1 LLTLLRIREKE
12 SMSTAAPVQSVV
24 DHKIVSISVDL
35 GVTTPDGLRHI
46 DFGLE
51 KDTGDDD
58 SVTWTINFAFQTR
71 ASTRDDFTDEV
82 TLKIVIK
89 TKDFEK
95 AQATATQGLSE
106 AQVDHLNGPVT
117 AVCEQRAAGNASEA
131 QVSQVA
137 GRTIAKH

>member
-1 LLTLLRIREKE
+1 
-12 SMSTAAPVQSVV
+12 MSTSAPIQSIV

-58 SVTWTINFAFQTR
+58 SVTWTINFTFQTR
-71 ASTRDDFTDEV
+71 ATSSDAFTDEV
-82 TLKIVIK
+82 TLEIVVK

-95 AQATATQGLSE
+95 AQATATEGLSDP
-106 AQVDHLNGPVT
+106 QVAHLNGPVT
-117 AVCEQRAAGNASEA
+117 AICQQRTAGNASDA

>member
-1 LLTLLRIREKE
+1 
-12 SMSTAAPVQSVV
+12 MSTSAPIQSIV

-58 SVTWTINFAFQTR
+58 SITWTINFAFQTR
-71 ASTRDDFTDEV
+71 ATTSDAFTDEV
-82 TLKIVIK
+82 TLKIVVK
-89 TKDFEK
+89 TRDFER
-95 AQATATQGLSE
+95 AQATATGGLSDP
-106 AQVDHLNGPVT
+106 QVDHLNGPVT
-117 AVCEQRAAGNASEA
+117 AICQQHTAGNASDA

-137 GRTIAKH
+137 GRTLAKH

>member
-1 LLTLLRIREKE
+1 ML
-12 SMSTAAPVQSVV
+12 TAAPVQSVV

-51 KDTGDDD
+51 KDTGDDI
-58 SVTWTINFAFQTR
+58 TWTINFAFQTR
-71 ASTRDDFTDEV
+71 ASTRDDFTVEV

-89 TKDFEK
+89 TKDFEN
-95 AQATATQGLSE
+95 AQATATHGLSE

-117 AVCEQRAAGNASEA
+117 AVCQQHAAGNATEA

>member
-1 LLTLLRIREKE
+1 
-12 SMSTAAPVQSVV
+12 MSTSAPVHSII

-46 DFGLE
+46 EFGLQ

-71 ASTRDDFTDEV
+71 DNTSDTFTHEV
-82 TLKIVIK
+82 TLKIVVK
-89 TKDFEK
+89 TRDFEK
-95 AQATATQGLSE
+95 AQATATQGLSD

-117 AVCEQRAAGNASEA
+117 AICQQHTAGNATDA

>member
-1 LLTLLRIREKE
+1 
-12 SMSTAAPVQSVV
+12 MAAAAPIQPVV

-51 KDTGDDD
+51 KDTADDD

-71 ASTRDDFTDEV
+71 AATGDSFTDEV
-82 TLKIVIK
+82 TLKIVVK
-89 TKDFEK
+89 TQDFDK
-95 AQATATQGLSE
+95 AQATATEGFSDPQI
-106 AQVDHLNGPVT
+106 AHLNGPVT
-117 AVCEQRAAGNASEA
+117 AISQQRALGNATDA

-137 GRTIAKH
+137 SHTIAKH

>member
-1 LLTLLRIREKE
+1 
-12 SMSTAAPVQSVV
+12 MSTLAPIQSIV

-46 DFGLE
+46 DFGLD
-51 KDTGDDD
+51 KDNGDDG

-71 ASTRDDFTDEV
+71 AIARDAFTDEV
-82 TLKIVIK
+82 TLQIVVK

-95 AQATATQGLSE
+95 AEATATKGLSDP
-106 AQVDHLNGPVT
+106 QVEHLNGPVT
-117 AVCEQRAAGNASEA
+117 AICQQHAAGNASDA

>member
-1 LLTLLRIREKE
+1 
-12 SMSTAAPVQSVV
+12 MSTSAPVHSII

-46 DFGLE
+46 EFGLQ

-58 SVTWTINFAFQTR
+58 FITWTINFAFQTR
-71 ASTRDDFTDEV
+71 DTTSDDFTDEV
-82 TLKIVIK
+82 TLKIVVK

-95 AQATATQGLSE
+95 AQATATQGLSDS
-106 AQVDHLNGPVT
+106 QVDHLNGPVT
-117 AVCEQRAAGNASEA
+117 AICQQHTAGNATDA

>member
-1 LLTLLRIREKE
+1 
-12 SMSTAAPVQSVV
+12 MSTSAPVHSIV

-35 GVTTPDGLRHI
+35 GVTTPDGLRHV
-46 DFGLE
+46 DFGLQ

-58 SVTWTINFAFQTR
+58 SITWTINFTFQTR
-71 ASTRDDFTDEV
+71 DTASDTFIDEV
-82 TLKIVIK
+82 TLKIVVK

-95 AQATATQGLSE
+95 AQATATQGLSD
-106 AQVDHLNGPVT
+106 AQIDHLNGPVT
-117 AVCEQRAAGNASEA
+117 AICHQHAAGNATDA

>member
-1 LLTLLRIREKE
+1 MLT
-12 SMSTAAPVQSVV
+12 SAPVQSIV

-71 ASTRDDFTDEV
+71 PTTSDPFTDEV
-82 TLKIVIK
+82 TLKIVVK
-89 TKDFEK
+89 TKDFER
-95 AQATATQGLSE
+95 AQLTATHGLSDP
-106 AQVDHLNGPVT
+106 QVDHLNGPVT
-117 AVCEQRAAGNASEA
+117 AICQQHTAGHASDA